1 MANEA
6 TLTLVRGLPG
16 AGKTTRATEI
26 AARKGATTM
35 VSADDHFTGADGV
48 YRFNPSELP
57 QAHAAC
63 QAETRRLLESGRNV
77 VVHNTLTQGW
87 EATPYV
93 AMARDMDVALVVV
106 DVYDSGLT
114 DEALAA
120 RNVHGVP
127 LAGITAMRSRW
138 DANLLDAQNNEPRA
152 PWER

>member
-1 MANEA
+1 MVKGT

-16 AGKTTRATEI
+16 AGKTT
-26 AARKGATTM
+26 AANALSLRTGAGLA
-35 VSADDHFTGADGV
+35 SADDHFTGADGV

-63 QAETRRLLESGRNV
+63 QAETRRLLASGRDV
-77 VVHNTLTQGW
+77 AVHNTFTQGW

-93 AMARDMDVALVVV
+93 AMARELGVTVEVV
-106 DVYDSGLT
+106 DVFDGGLS
-114 DEALAA
+114 DEELAS

-127 LAGITAMRSRW
+127 LAGITTMRSRW

>member
-6 TLTLVRGLPG
+6 ILTLVRGLPG
-16 AGKTTRATEI
+16 AGKTTKAQAF
-26 AARKGATTM
+26 AAKSGAAL

-57 QAHAAC
+57 QAHATC
-63 QAETRRLLESGRNV
+63 QAETRRLLASGRNV
-77 VVHNTLTQGW
+77 MVHNTFTQGW

-93 AMARDMDVALVVV
+93 MMARDMDLAVVVV
-106 DVYDSGLT
+106 DVFDGGLT
-114 DEALAA
+114 DEDLAA

-127 LAGITAMRSRW
+127 LAGIRAMRARW
-138 DANLLDAQNNEPRA
+138 ETDLLAAQNNEPRA